1 MTTRALAEQ
10 ARLPVADV
18 FTVET
23 GGYCTRQKAQ
33 QVVTAF
39 NQISGM
45 HITVE
50 DIVLRESLDS
60 QEQTPHIHRDHPPI
74 SRMRVSHL

>member
-1 MTTRALAEQ
+1 MTTHALAER

-23 GGYCTRQKAQ
+23 GGFCTPQKAQ

-39 NQISGM
+39 NQLSGL
-45 HITVE
+45 HINVE
-50 DIVLRESLDS
+50 DIILHESLYA
-60 QEQTPHIHRDHPPI
+60 QESTLPIHQNHLRSP
-74 SRMRVSHL
+74 RM

>member
-1 MTTRALAEQ
+1 MKRTLLDIKRTTDVTTHALAER

-23 GGYCTRQKAQ
+23 GGFCTSQKAQ

-39 NQISGM
+39 NQLSGM

-50 DIVLRESLDS
+50 DIALHESLHS
-60 QEQTPHIHRDHPPI
+60 QEPMLPTH
-74 SRMRVSHL
+74 